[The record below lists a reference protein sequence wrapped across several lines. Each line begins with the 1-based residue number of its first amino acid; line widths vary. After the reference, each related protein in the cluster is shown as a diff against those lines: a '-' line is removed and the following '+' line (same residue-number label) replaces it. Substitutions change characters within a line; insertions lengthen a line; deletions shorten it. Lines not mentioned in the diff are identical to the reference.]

1 MAALDVWDRV
11 SELGREDR
19 SEDIAE
25 IEIAGVDDPA
35 VESALE
41 RIGEWLFG
49 DLSTELHGVD
59 DRLGRYGWSSSQV

>member
-19 SEDIAE
+19 SEDKAE
-25 IEIAGVDDPA
+25 IEIDGVDDLA

-49 DLSTELHGVD
+49 DLSTELNGVD
-59 DRLGRYGWSSSQV
+59 DRLGRYG